1 VKLPN
6 AALSLA
12 ILVAS
17 LTEGSAFAEAYPSKP
32 IRLIIPTA
40 AGSAVDIR
48 GRWIAERLTRVL
60 GQPVVADNRAGAG
73 GTVGTDAAAK
83 SAPDG
88 YTLLVVHQGTMVL
101 AAYTYPGL
109 TYDPIT
115 DFAPI
120 TRLSV
125 NPLLL
130 AVHQSV
136 PVSSVADLVRLAR
149 EKPGQLSYGSPGS
162 GTPPHLAGEL
172 FKNMANID
180 VMHIPYKG
188 GGPAV
193 TDLVA
198 GRLTY
203 TFDNLSIQLPQ
214 IKAGKIKPLAVTGA
228 RRLPSLPDVPT
239 LAESGL
245 AGYDFLAWMGIAA
258 PARTPQEIVA
268 RLSQETTKILATSEA
283 REWLAAQGAEPGGES
298 PTEFAA
304 YIKAEHA
311 KWGPIIRK
319 AGIKAD

>member
-1 VKLPN
+1 M
-6 AALSLA
+6 AQ
-12 ILVAS
+12 
-17 LTEGSAFAEAYPSKP
+17 AYPSKP
-32 IRLIIPTA
+32 IRLITPTA
-40 AGSAVDIR
+40 PGSAVDIR
-48 GRWIAERLTRVL
+48 SRWIAERLGRAL
-60 GQPVVADNRAGAG
+60 GQPVIVDNRAGAG

-88 YTLLVVHQGTMVL
+88 YTLVFVHQGTLVL
-101 AAYTYPGL
+101 APYTYPGL
-109 TYDPIT
+109 PYDPIA

-120 TRLSV
+120 TRISV

-130 AVHQSV
+130 AVNQAV
-136 PVSSVADLVRLAR
+136 PVNSVAELVRLAQD
-149 EKPGQLSYGSPGS
+149 KPGQLNYGSPGS

-172 FKNMANID
+172 FKSMANIA
-180 VMHIPYKG
+180 VTHIPYKG

-193 TDLVA
+193 MDLVA

-214 IKAGKIKPLAVTGA
+214 VKAGKIKALAVTGA
-228 RRLPSLPDVPT
+228 RRLDALPDVPT

-245 AGYDFLAWMGIAA
+245 AGYDFLAWMGISA
-258 PARTPQEIVA
+258 PARTPKEIVA
-268 RLSQETTKILATSEA
+268 RLSQETTRILATSEA

-298 PTEFAA
+298 PAEFAA
-304 YIKAEHA
+304 YIRAEHA

>member
-1 VKLPN
+1 
-6 AALSLA
+6 
-12 ILVAS
+12 
-17 LTEGSAFAEAYPSKP
+17 
-32 IRLIIPTA
+32 
-40 AGSAVDIR
+40 
-48 GRWIAERLTRVL
+48 
-60 GQPVVADNRAGAG
+60 
-73 GTVGTDAAAK
+73 
-83 SAPDG
+83 
-88 YTLLVVHQGTMVL
+88 
-101 AAYTYPGL
+101 
-109 TYDPIT
+109 
-115 DFAPI
+115 
-120 TRLSV
+120 
-125 NPLLL
+125 
-130 AVHQSV
+130 
-136 PVSSVADLVRLAR
+136 VADLVRLAR

-180 VMHIPYKG
+180 VTHIPYKG

-214 IKAGKIKPLAVTGA
+214 IKAGKIKALAVTGA

-258 PARTPQEIVA
+258 PAKTPKEIVA

>member
-1 VKLPN
+1 MNVLT

-17 LTEGSAFAEAYPSKP
+17 LPEGSAFAQTYPSKP
-32 IRLIIPTA
+32 IRLIIPNA
-40 AGSAVDIR
+40 PGSAVDIR
-48 GRWIAERLTRVL
+48 GRWIAERLTRAL
-60 GQPVVADNRAGAG
+60 GQPVIADNRAGAG
-73 GTVGTDAAAK
+73 GTVGTDAGAK

-88 YTLLVVHQGTMVL
+88 YTLVLVHQGTLVL
-101 AAYTYPGL
+101 APHTYSAL
-109 TYDPIT
+109 AYDPIA

-130 AVHQSV
+130 AVNQSV
-136 PVSSVADLVRLAR
+136 PVNSVAELLRLAQ
-149 EKPGQLSYGSPGS
+149 EKPGQLNYGSPGS

-172 FKNMANID
+172 FKSMANIA
-180 VMHIPYKG
+180 VTHIPYKG
-188 GGPAV
+188 GGAAL

-203 TFDNLSIQLPQ
+203 TFDNLSVQLPQ
-214 IKAGKIKPLAVTGA
+214 VKAGKIKALAVTGA
-228 RRLPSLPDVPT
+228 RRLASLPDVPT

-245 AGYDFLAWMGIAA
+245 AGYDFLAWMGISA
-258 PARTPQEIVA
+258 PARTPKEIVA

-298 PTEFAA
+298 PADFAA
-304 YIKAEHA
+304 YIRAEHA

>member
-136 PVSSVADLVRLAR
+136 PVSSVAHLVRLAR

-180 VMHIPYKG
+180 VTHIPYKG

-245 AGYDFLAWMGIAA
+245 TGYDFLAWMGIAA

-283 REWLAAQGAEPGGES
+283 REWLAAQGAEPGGET

-304 YIKAEHA
+304 FIRAEHA

>member
-1 VKLPN
+1 M
-6 AALSLA
+6 
-12 ILVAS
+12 
-17 LTEGSAFAEAYPSKP
+17 
-32 IRLIIPTA
+32 
-40 AGSAVDIR
+40 
-48 GRWIAERLTRVL
+48 L

-83 SAPDG
+83 SASDG

-180 VMHIPYKG
+180 VTHIPYKG

-214 IKAGKIKPLAVTGA
+214 IKAGKIKALAVTGA

-304 YIKAEHA
+304 YIAAEHA

>member
-1 VKLPN
+1 MNFLS
-6 AALSLA
+6 ATLSLA
-12 ILVAS
+12 ILAGC
-17 LTEGSAFAEAYPSKP
+17 LAEGPAFAQTYPSKP

-40 AGSAVDIR
+40 PASAVDIR
-48 GRWIAERLTRVL
+48 GRWIAEHLSRAL
-60 GQPVVADNRAGAG
+60 GQPVVAENRAGAG
-73 GTVGTDAAAK
+73 GTVGTDVAAK

-88 YTLLVVHQGTMVL
+88 YTLLVVHQGTLVL
-101 AAYTYPGL
+101 APYTYPAL
-109 TYDPIT
+109 TYDPIA
-115 DFAPI
+115 DLAPI

-136 PVSSVADLVRLAR
+136 PASSVAELVQLAR
-149 EKPGQLSYGSPGS
+149 GKPGQLSYGSPGS

-172 FKNMANID
+172 FKSMANID
-180 VMHIPYKG
+180 VTHIPYKG
-188 GGPAV
+188 GGPALI
-193 TDLVA
+193 DLVA

-214 IKAGKIKPLAVTGA
+214 IKAGKIKPLAVTGG
-228 RRLPSLPDVPT
+228 RRLSSLPEVPT

-258 PARTPQEIVA
+258 PAKTPKEIIA
-268 RLSQETTKILATSEA
+268 RLSQEVTKILATSEA

-298 PTEFAA
+298 PSDFAA
-304 YIKAEHA
+304 YIRAEHA